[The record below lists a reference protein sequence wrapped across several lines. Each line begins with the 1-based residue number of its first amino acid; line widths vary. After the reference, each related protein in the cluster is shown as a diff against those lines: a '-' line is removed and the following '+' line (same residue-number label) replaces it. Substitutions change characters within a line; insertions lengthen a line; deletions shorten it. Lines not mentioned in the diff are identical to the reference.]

1 MIAPHLARNR
11 RKATMK
17 IRQNL
22 LLRFLSMI
30 QNFFPF
36 LLEPI
41 TRRSDVVPKTAENFR
56 ALCTGEQ
63 GFGYKERKQ
72 PLICI
77 RYSNQV
83 FIFNPLTAKNLCP
96 VSFILQEIK

>member
-17 IRQNL
+17 IRRNL

-30 QNFFPF
+30 QNFFLF

-83 FIFNPLTAKNLCP
+83 FILSKSLNCKEKNYLN
-96 VSFILQEIK
+96 